1 MKQEQENYSEN
12 EAYWNKR
19 SEIFDTQILTT
30 YEEAYRKTIDY
41 TKKYLKDSDKAL
53 DIGCGTGVTT
63 IELAGSVAEMT
74 AVDTAPEMLRQ
85 AREKAKKAE
94 AGNID
99 FIQGDMFMEE
109 LKPGTYDAVM
119 IFNVLLYMPDQAAA
133 MKRLQ
138 ELVKPGGYIFVAADC
153 LKHSCTKEALRKWY
167 RSRTG
172 KMPFVE
178 FYTPESLE
186 QMIENG
192 GFEIMEREALFERP
206 VNYFLAARKKVT
218 VQPSAKP

>member
-53 DIGCGTGVTT
+53 DIG
-63 IELAGSVAEMT
+63 
-74 AVDTAPEMLRQ
+74 PEMLRQ

-153 LKHSCTKEALRKWY
+153 LKHSFTKEALRKWY

>member
-1 MKQEQENYSEN
+1 M
-12 EAYWNKR
+12 
-19 SEIFDTQILTT
+19 
-30 YEEAYRKTIDY
+30 
-41 TKKYLKDSDKAL
+41 
-53 DIGCGTGVTT
+53 
-63 IELAGSVAEMT
+63 
-74 AVDTAPEMLRQ
+74 
-85 AREKAKKAE
+85 
-94 AGNID
+94 
-99 FIQGDMFMEE
+99 
-109 LKPGTYDAVM
+109 
-119 IFNVLLYMPDQAAA
+119 
-133 MKRLQ
+133 
-138 ELVKPGGYIFVAADC
+138 PGGYIFVAADC
-153 LKHSCTKEALRKWY
+153 LKHSFTKEALRKWY

>member
-1 MKQEQENYSEN
+1 
-12 EAYWNKR
+12 
-19 SEIFDTQILTT
+19 
-30 YEEAYRKTIDY
+30 
-41 TKKYLKDSDKAL
+41 
-53 DIGCGTGVTT
+53 
-63 IELAGSVAEMT
+63 
-74 AVDTAPEMLRQ
+74 
-85 AREKAKKAE
+85 
-94 AGNID
+94 
-99 FIQGDMFMEE
+99 
-109 LKPGTYDAVM
+109 M

-153 LKHSCTKEALRKWY
+153 LKHSFTKEALRKWY